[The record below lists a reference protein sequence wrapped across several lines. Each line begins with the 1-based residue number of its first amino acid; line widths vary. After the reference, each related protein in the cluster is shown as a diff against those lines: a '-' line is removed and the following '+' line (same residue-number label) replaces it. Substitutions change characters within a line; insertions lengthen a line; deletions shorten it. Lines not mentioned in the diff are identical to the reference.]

1 MIAIGN
7 DGLLERRLICPDITL
22 RQYNN
27 RMELRKGYIFEQV
40 FPTNVEGYNLTYND
54 EEFKQKSVTFA
65 FRNYRPL
72 PTNDPGLPF
81 LGL

>member
-1 MIAIGN
+1 MMN
-7 DGLLERRLICPDITL
+7 CLHQFLRLAHI
-22 RQYNN
+22 
-27 RMELRKGYIFEQV
+27 
-40 FPTNVEGYNLTYND
+40 EGYNLTYND